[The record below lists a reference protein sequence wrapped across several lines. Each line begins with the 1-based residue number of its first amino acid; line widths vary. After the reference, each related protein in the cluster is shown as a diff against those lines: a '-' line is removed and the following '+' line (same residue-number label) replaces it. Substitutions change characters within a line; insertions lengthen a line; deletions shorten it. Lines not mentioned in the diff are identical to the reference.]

1 MVIAEQVWHSENAAL
16 GCGLVFFVVV
26 VHQAVFYMV
35 HASLLQAEE
44 KQQLQALSTSI
55 LVCIGKT
62 AVVEVAATLNK
73 EACMAI
79 AVQLQ
84 DLPKA
89 LFSSCH
95 SFLWT
100 FAFCRLV
107 ADRGW
112 IWSWPLRWMKWN
124 RQGCFTIR
132 PVRAEAA
139 ITQPAFSLN

>member
-1 MVIAEQVWHSENAAL
+1 MKMQHWVV
-16 GCGLVFFVVV
+16 GFVFFFVFV
-26 VHQAVFYMV
+26 VHQAVFYTV

-55 LVCIGKT
+55 LVCVGKT

-79 AVQLQ
+79 PVQLQ

-107 ADRGW
+107 TDRGW
-112 IWSWPLRWMKWN
+112 I
-124 RQGCFTIR
+124 
-132 PVRAEAA
+132 
-139 ITQPAFSLN
+139 

>member
-16 GCGLVFFVVV
+16 GCGLVFFVVVV

-112 IWSWPLRWMKWN
+112 I
-124 RQGCFTIR
+124 
-132 PVRAEAA
+132 
-139 ITQPAFSLN
+139 

>member
-16 GCGLVFFVVV
+16 GCGFCFFFVCLFLLFIR
-26 VHQAVFYMV
+26 QCFYTV

-55 LVCIGKT
+55 LVCVGKT

-79 AVQLQ
+79 PVQLQ

-107 ADRGW
+107 TDRGW
-112 IWSWPLRWMKWN
+112 I
-124 RQGCFTIR
+124 
-132 PVRAEAA
+132 
-139 ITQPAFSLN
+139 

>member
-1 MVIAEQVWHSENAAL
+1 MSLRRFPHSHMVIAEQVWHSENAAL
-16 GCGLVFFVVV
+16 GCGFCFFFFVFV
-26 VHQAVFYMV
+26 VHQAVFYTV

-55 LVCIGKT
+55 LVCVGKT

-79 AVQLQ
+79 PVQLQ

-107 ADRGW
+107 TDRGW
-112 IWSWPLRWMKWN
+112 I
-124 RQGCFTIR
+124 
-132 PVRAEAA
+132 
-139 ITQPAFSLN
+139 

>member
-16 GCGLVFFVVV
+16 GCGLVFFFVVV
-26 VHQAVFYMV
+26 VRQAVFYMV

-44 KQQLQALSTSI
+44 KQQLQALLTSI

-62 AVVEVAATLNK
+62 VVEVAATLNK

-84 DLPKA
+84 DLPEA

-112 IWSWPLRWMKWN
+112 I
-124 RQGCFTIR
+124 
-132 PVRAEAA
+132 
-139 ITQPAFSLN
+139 

>member
-1 MVIAEQVWHSENAAL
+1 MKMQHWVVGW
-16 GCGLVFFVVV
+16 FFFVVVV

-112 IWSWPLRWMKWN
+112 I
-124 RQGCFTIR
+124 
-132 PVRAEAA
+132 
-139 ITQPAFSLN
+139 